1 MLAIDGYS
9 TSNHKK
15 YAVIIT
21 DI

>member
-1 MLAIDGYS
+1 MLAINDYS